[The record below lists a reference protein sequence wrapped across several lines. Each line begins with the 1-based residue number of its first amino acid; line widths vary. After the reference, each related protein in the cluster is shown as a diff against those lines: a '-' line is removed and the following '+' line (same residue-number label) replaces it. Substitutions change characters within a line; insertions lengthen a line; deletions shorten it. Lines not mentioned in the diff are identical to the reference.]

1 MIFGDVPGGMVVGT
15 VTKVKWCIDLENV
28 IFYAWWWARCV
39 YGGEKELRTGRTNV
53 REYLA
58 NLGENNNDNKIK
70 IYIYRQVKVSGH

>member
-1 MIFGDVPGGMVVGT
+1 MIFGDVPGGMVVAT

-58 NLGENNNDNKIK
+58 SLGE
-70 IYIYRQVKVSGH
+70 KVSLLLYEKWL